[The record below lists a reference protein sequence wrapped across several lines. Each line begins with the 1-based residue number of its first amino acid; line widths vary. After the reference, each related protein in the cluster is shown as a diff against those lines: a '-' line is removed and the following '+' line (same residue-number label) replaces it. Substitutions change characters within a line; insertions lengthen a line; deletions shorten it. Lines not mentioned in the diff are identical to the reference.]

1 MALKA
6 TFIPTGPPG
15 EFEFYYGIP
24 SRNLQDEDWDQLTV
38 DQQTLVASSPL
49 YHMEA

>member
-6 TFIPTGPPG
+6 TFIPSIG

-24 SRNLQDEDWDQLTV
+24 SRDLQDEDWAQLTA
-38 DQQTLVASSPL
+38 DQQALVAASPL